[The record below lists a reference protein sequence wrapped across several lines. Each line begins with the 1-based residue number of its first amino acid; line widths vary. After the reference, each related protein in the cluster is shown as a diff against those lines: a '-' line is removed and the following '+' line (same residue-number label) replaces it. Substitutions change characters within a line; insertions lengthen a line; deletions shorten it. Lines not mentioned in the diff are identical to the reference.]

1 MLRFLVQPEEDDMRY
16 SDILLHLTKDHRTV
30 EKVDIALGLAK
41 RFKASVT
48 ALYTMPYPMPPYY
61 MGEYVPADFY
71 LQIQEEMKNAAA
83 RAKAAFEESAT
94 KADVA
99 ARWVE
104 AEQDPMTAIRM
115 IGRTSDLVITGQT
128 DPDLSLED
136 GIQVEPGDLAL
147 SLGRP
152 VLAIPYI
159 GKFPTV
165 GKKIAVAWNGSREAS
180 RAVHDALPLLQ
191 DASSVEIVTVN
202 PEAEV
207 SASAASLIQHL
218 LHHGIAARAN
228 RIMVKEIGDGDAIL
242 STLADTGADLL
253 VMGAY
258 GHSRV
263 QEMVLGGA
271 SRTILDSMTLPV
283 LLSN

>member
-1 MLRFLVQPEEDDMRY
+1 MRY
-16 SDILLHLTKDHRTV
+16 SDILLHLTKDNRTV
-30 EKVDIALGLAK
+30 ENLDVALALAR

-48 ALYTMPYPMPPYY
+48 ALYTMPYPVPPYY

-71 LQIQEEMKNAAA
+71 QQIYDDMKASAAK
-83 RAKAAFEESAT
+83 AKAAFEVSAA

-104 AEQDPMTAIRM
+104 AEQNPETAIRM
-115 IGRTSDLVITGQT
+115 IGRTCDLVVAGQP
-128 DPDLSLED
+128 DPDASSLED
-136 GIQVEPGDLAL
+136 GTQVRLGDLAI

-159 GKFPTV
+159 GKFPTL
-165 GKKIAVAWNGSREAS
+165 GKKVAVAWNGSREAS
-180 RAVHDALPLLQ
+180 RAIHDALPLLL
-191 DASSVEIVTVN
+191 DATSVEIISVN
-202 PEAEV
+202 PGPEV

-218 LHHGIAARAN
+218 LHYGIAARAN
-228 RIMVKEIGDGDAIL
+228 RVMVKDIDDGDAIL

-253 VMGAY
+253 VMGVY
-258 GHSRV
+258 GHSRLR
-263 QEMVLGGA
+263 ELVLGGV
-271 SRTILDSMTLPV
+271 SSTILDSMTLPV

>member
-1 MLRFLVQPEEDDMRY
+1 MRY
-16 SDILLHLTKDHRTV
+16 SDILLHLTKDNRTV
-30 EKVDIALGLAK
+30 EDLDVALALAR

-48 ALYTMPYPMPPYY
+48 ALYTMPYPVPPYY

-71 LQIQEEMKNAAA
+71 QQIYDDMKASAAK
-83 RAKAAFEESAT
+83 AKAAFEVSAA

-104 AEQDPMTAIRM
+104 AEQNPETAIRM
-115 IGRTSDLVITGQT
+115 IGRTCDLVVVGQP
-128 DPDLSLED
+128 DPDASSLED
-136 GIQVEPGDLAL
+136 GTQISLGDLAI

-159 GKFPTV
+159 GRFPTL
-165 GKKIAVAWNGSREAS
+165 GKKVAVAWNGSREAS
-180 RAVHDALPLLQ
+180 RAIHDALPLLL
-191 DASSVEIVTVN
+191 DATSVEIITVN
-202 PEAEV
+202 PGPEV

-218 LHHGIAARAN
+218 LHYGIAARAN
-228 RIMVKEIGDGDAIL
+228 RVMVKDIDDGDAIL

-253 VMGAY
+253 VMGVY
-258 GHSRV
+258 GHSRLR
-263 QEMVLGGA
+263 ELVLGGV
-271 SRTILDSMTLPV
+271 SSTILDSMTLPV

>member
-1 MLRFLVQPEEDDMRY
+1 MRY
-16 SDILLHLTKDHRTV
+16 SDILVHLTKDHRTV
-30 EKVDIALGLAK
+30 EKFDIALALAK

-71 LQIQEEMKNAAA
+71 SQIQEDMKISAG
-83 RAKAAFEESAT
+83 RAKAAFEESAA

-99 ARWVE
+99 ARWIE
-104 AEQDPMTAIRM
+104 AEKDPATAIRM
-115 IGRTSDLVITGQT
+115 IGRTCDLVVVGQP
-128 DPDLSLED
+128 DPDASSLED
-136 GIQVEPGDLAL
+136 GVQVDLGDLTL

-152 VLAIPYI
+152 VLAVPYI
-159 GKFPTV
+159 GTYPTI

-180 RAVHDALPLLQ
+180 RAMHDALPLLQ

-202 PEAEV
+202 PEPEV

-228 RIMVKEIGDGDAIL
+228 RVTVRDIGDGDVIL